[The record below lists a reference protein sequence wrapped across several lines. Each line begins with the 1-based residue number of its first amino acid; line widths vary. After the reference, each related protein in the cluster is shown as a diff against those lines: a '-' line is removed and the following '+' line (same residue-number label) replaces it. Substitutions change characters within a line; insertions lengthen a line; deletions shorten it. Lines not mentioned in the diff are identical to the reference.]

1 MGENDPEKELRLILI
16 GKTGSGKS
24 ASGNTILGRQHFLS
38 GCSAGSVTKVCQLG
52 TSDYHV
58 EVEAGRRRSRR
69 RRRRMKVVVVDMPG
83 FGDTHLT
90 QEQIITEISRC
101 VALTAPGPHAFLL
114 VVQVGRYTEEENMA
128 VTMMAEVFGEAAVCN
143 HTVVLFTRG
152 DDLAEPIEQYLASA
166 PVSLKALIDRC
177 GGRYHV
183 LNNEAPSDVQ
193 QVHELLGKVE
203 QVVEDNGG
211 GCYTNA
217 MYLEVE
223 AAIREEE
230 DRIMREEEE
239 EDRVRR
245 EEEDRLRREEED
257 RLSREEVDRLRRAEE
272 DMLSLEEVERLSRE
286 EVDWLRREEE
296 DRLRREEED
305 RLSREEV
312 DRLRRAE
319 EDRLSLEEVERLRR
333 EEVDWLRREEE
344 DRLGNE
350 EVDKKMMDEG
360 DRSSWEEVDRLRREE
375 VIWLREE
382 EDRFRRAEAD
392 RFSRERAPAERG
404 FNRRPQAAHSSSRGR
419 RSQVLLSPSLM
430 QTVRK
435 VVAAGLTGLA
445 VGALC
450 GAAVPVAVTAGAYLM
465 GSTLACTT
473 ASVVVGGA
481 VGGFV
486 GGGIGAGNGLEAAS
500 PLGGAQQTL
509 RQVGTL
515 GVTVVGLAARV
526 GAVGG
531 VAARAGAAGGVRAA
545 GGVVA
550 RSVGAGADAGAAP
563 LGTDL
568 INAAATVGGA
578 LANATQ
584 AVLTSFS
591 R

>member
-1 MGENDPEKELRLILI
+1 EELRLILI

-24 ASGNTILGRQHFLS
+24 SSGNTILGRQHFLS

-52 TSDYHV
+52 TSDYPV
-58 EVEAGRRRSRR
+58 EEEAGRGSRR
-69 RRRRMKVVVVDMPG
+69 KKVVVLDLPG

-101 VALTAPGPHAFLL
+101 VALTSPGPHAFLL
-114 VVQVGRYTEEENMA
+114 VVQVGRFTEEENMA
-128 VTMMAEVFGEAAVCN
+128 VTMMAEVFGEVAVRN

-152 DDLAEPIEQYLASA
+152 DELAEPIEQYLQA

-230 DRIMREEEE
+230 DRIM
-239 EDRVRR
+239 
-245 EEEDRLRREEED
+245 
-257 RLSREEVDRLRRAEE
+257 
-272 DMLSLEEVERLSRE
+272 
-286 EVDWLRREEE
+286 
-296 DRLRREEED
+296 
-305 RLSREEV
+305 
-312 DRLRRAE
+312 
-319 EDRLSLEEVERLRR
+319 
-333 EEVDWLRREEE
+333 
-344 DRLGNE
+344 N
-350 EVDKKMMDEG
+350 
-360 DRSSWEEVDRLRREE
+360 
-375 VIWLREE
+375 
-382 EDRFRRAEAD
+382 RFRRAEAD
-392 RFSRERAPAERG
+392 RFSRESSRERFQKTTG
-404 FNRRPQAAHSSSRGR
+404 CTFSRGR

-486 GGGIGAGNGLEAAS
+486 GAVLVPGMGEAAS

-531 VAARAGAAGGVRAA
+531 VAAGTGLAGGL
-545 GGVVA
+545 VVKVFKEKVC
-550 RSVGAGADAGAAP
+550 SGE
-563 LGTDL
+563 GTREASYTERRTYESTGT
-568 INAAATVGGA
+568 N
-578 LANATQ
+578 
-584 AVLTSFS
+584 
-591 R
+591 